1 MRFQRVKDK
10 NGEVCYALQNWDKTI
25 LIPVEDYKEATRL
38 GISNGTIKKNMEK
51 GIRHFR
57 KYVRDYDVQQ
67 GLARLKR
74 EDREREERKQALAEE
89 KQRKEQERLQMIEKH
104 RVSTKWFK
112 HLCENDIFPKV
123 VKQMNA
129 RDMIIDLVDI
139 IEKTGDIDITTV
151 NGNDFYFD
159 VYNQDTDYAGVD
171 LIIEE

>member
-1 MRFQRVKDK
+1 MRLKRVKDK

-38 GISNGTIKKNMEK
+38 GISNGTIKKHMEK

-89 KQRKEQERLQMIEKH
+89 KQRKEQERLQMINDAKCNG
-104 RVSTKWFK
+104 KWFQELSK
-112 HLCENDIFPKV
+112 NNLVAKIKKDKYGNQHLV
-123 VKQMNA
+123 
-129 RDMIIDLVDI
+129 
-139 IEKTGDIDITTV
+139 
-151 NGNDFYFD
+151 
-159 VYNQDTDYAGVD
+159 
-171 LIIEE
+171 